1 MPTYQYSCTDCGEPL
16 EVVQSFTDD
25 ALTECPVCGGK
36 LRKVFN
42 AVGIV
47 FKGSGFY
54 RTDSRSGSSSTS
66 PPRARPAVVDSG
78 SSGSDSSG
86 SSSPKSDSATP
97 SSSSG
102 TTSGSGSG
110 SSVQRLS
117 SPAPAARARPAPP
130 PDRRLWTAGPATSP
144 GHLACRRAPAAVPT
158 VLAAAPPS
166 PPRSRRTPSSGPRSA
181 SGVAAPLASTSTGAR
196 GRPGRSRRVVPRH
209 RPATALAADSHG
221 DGRASRP
228 PARHDP
234 RRGRPRRR
242 RATGR
247 LPRRGLRRLEREVT
261 GRVVAFP
268 VRSGEVVRG
277 RDVVGRALLDA
288 LGAEV
293 VATPVRLSDDATL
306 SGVRPGDLVDVLAA
320 RAADGGGAAHAE
332 VVAAGVRV
340 LTVGPVT
347 GSGNGGLLG
356 SSGGT
361 SAPVLLLATTPAQSL
376 AIAAAVVAS
385 RLSVTLRAG

>member
-1 MPTYQYSCTDCGEPL
+1 MWSLATG
-16 EVVQSFTDD
+16 
-25 ALTECPVCGGK
+25 
-36 LRKVFN
+36 LR
-42 AVGIV
+42 
-47 FKGSGFY
+47 
-54 RTDSRSGSSSTS
+54 
-66 PPRARPAVVDSG
+66 
-78 SSGSDSSG
+78 
-86 SSSPKSDSATP
+86 
-97 SSSSG
+97 
-102 TTSGSGSG
+102 
-110 SSVQRLS
+110 
-117 SPAPAARARPAPP
+117 
-130 PDRRLWTAGPATSP
+130 
-144 GHLACRRAPAAVPT
+144 
-158 VLAAAPPS
+158 PPS
-166 PPRSRRTPSSGPRSA
+166 PQTRT
-181 SGVAAPLASTSTGAR
+181 V
-196 GRPGRSRRVVPRH
+196 
-209 RPATALAADSHG
+209 TA
-221 DGRASRP
+221 
-228 PARHDP
+228 ARHDLLP
-234 RRGRPRRR
+234 GTTLVADDLVAVARPVDSL
-242 RATGR
+242 AVDSVASSA
-247 LPRRGLRRLEREVT
+247 EVT

-277 RDVVGRALLDA
+277 RDVVGRGLLDA